1 MASGAHNKLVTRAG
15 EYFVAAELNKR
26 GAYAVTFVLNMPK
39 IDLVACNTDQSRT
52 IHIKVST
59 KGPTSST
66 WQTDIREGR
75 ECRPPENPRD
85 ETEFWAFVDLGEKG
99 SPPRYWITPC
109 WWIRNDI
116 YEVHK
121 DFLYRNYGQRPITPD
136 SKHHGINEKR
146 LRDWKEKWE
155 ILGIFDGIF

>member
-26 GAYAVTFVLNMPK
+26 GAYAVPFVLNMPK

-66 WQTDIREGR
+66 WQTTISEGKQ
-75 ECRPPENPRD
+75 CRPPENPRD
-85 ETEFWAFVDLGEKG
+85 ETEFWVFVDLGDKG
-99 SPPRYWITPC
+99 KPVRYWITPC

-116 YEVHK
+116 YEVHR
-121 DFLYRNYGQRPITPD
+121 DFLDRHAGQRPRTPD
-136 SKHHGINEKR
+136 SQHHGINETR

-155 ILGIFDGIF
+155 ILGIFEGTF